1 MAGQRVFLNEKTFST
16 LMLFNVSVSANPYAE
31 AIKIHS
37 AVYSY
42 IEKVSPTLYML
53 NACNSYLYVPTL
65 LFSVEQTYNLVPT
78 NAQSYEIVNTIW
90 KTQEHSIMDPRLEA
104 SLIMVKQGLR
114 NPETVTEVQAA
125 CEALNSY
132 VKTRFYWE
140 HSI

>member
-1 MAGQRVFLNEKTFST
+1 MRKLLLLLLFST
-16 LMLFNVSVSANPYAE
+16 TANANPYAE

-65 LFSVEQTYNLVPT
+65 MFLVEQTYNLVPT

-125 CEALNSY
+125 CDALDSY

-140 HSI
+140 YSIQGGQGK

>member
-1 MAGQRVFLNEKTFST
+1 MKKLLLLLLFSMT
-16 LMLFNVSVSANPYAE
+16 ASANPYAE

-65 LFSVEQTYNLVPT
+65 MFSVEQTYNLVPS
-78 NAQSYEIVNTIW
+78 NVKSYQIVNTIW
-90 KTQEHSIMDPRLEA
+90 KTQEHSMIDPRLEA

-125 CEALNSY
+125 CDALDSY

-140 HSI
+140 HSIQGGQIK

>member
-1 MAGQRVFLNEKTFST
+1 MKKLLLLLLFSMT
-16 LMLFNVSVSANPYAE
+16 ASANPYAE

-65 LFSVEQTYNLVPT
+65 MFSVEQTYNLVPA

-90 KTQEHSIMDPRLEA
+90 KTQEHSMMDPRLEA

-125 CEALNSY
+125 CDALDSY

-140 HSI
+140 HSIQRGQGK

>member
-1 MAGQRVFLNEKTFST
+1 MKKLLLLLLFSMT
-16 LMLFNVSVSANPYAE
+16 ASANPYAE

-53 NACNSYLYVPTL
+53 NACNSDLYVPTL
-65 LFSVEQTYNLVPT
+65 MYSVEQTYNLVPS
-78 NAQSYEIVNTIW
+78 NVKSYQIVNTIW
-90 KTQEHSIMDPRLEA
+90 KTQEHTIMDPRLEA

-125 CEALNSY
+125 CDALDSY

-140 HSI
+140 HSTQG

>member
-1 MAGQRVFLNEKTFST
+1 MRKLLLLLLFST
-16 LMLFNVSVSANPYAE
+16 TANANPYAE

-65 LFSVEQTYNLVPT
+65 MFSVEQTYNLVPS
-78 NAQSYEIVNTIW
+78 NVKSYQIVNTIW
-90 KTQEHSIMDPRLEA
+90 KTQEYSMMDPRLEA

-125 CEALNSY
+125 CDALDSY

-140 HSI
+140 HSTQG

>member
-1 MAGQRVFLNEKTFST
+1 MKKLLLLLLFST
-16 LMLFNVSVSANPYAE
+16 TMTASANPYAE

-65 LFSVEQTYNLVPT
+65 MFSVEQTYNLVPA

-90 KTQEHSIMDPRLEA
+90 KTQEHSMMDPRLEA

-125 CEALNSY
+125 CDALDSY

-140 HSI
+140 HSIQGRQIK

>member
-1 MAGQRVFLNEKTFST
+1 MKKLLLLLLFSMT
-16 LMLFNVSVSANPYAE
+16 ASANPYAE

-65 LFSVEQTYNLVPT
+65 MYSVEQTYNLVPA

-90 KTQEHSIMDPRLEA
+90 KTQEHTMMDPRLEA

-140 HSI
+140 YSIQRGQDK

>member
-1 MAGQRVFLNEKTFST
+1 MKKLLLLLLFSMT
-16 LMLFNVSVSANPYAE
+16 ASANPYAE

-65 LFSVEQTYNLVPT
+65 LFSVEQTYNLVPANT
-78 NAQSYEIVNTIW
+78 QSYEIVNTIW
-90 KTQEHSIMDPRLEA
+90 KTQEHSMMDPRLEA

-140 HSI
+140 YSTSG

>member
-1 MAGQRVFLNEKTFST
+1 MRKLFLLLLFSMT
-16 LMLFNVSVSANPYAE
+16 ANANPYAE

>member
-1 MAGQRVFLNEKTFST
+1 MKKLLLLLLFSMT
-16 LMLFNVSVSANPYAE
+16 ASANPYAE

-90 KTQEHSIMDPRLEA
+90 KTQEHSMIDPRLEA

-114 NPETVTEVQAA
+114 NPETITEVQAA

-132 VKTRFYWE
+132 VKTRFYWKF
-140 HSI
+140 SIQGQ

>member
-1 MAGQRVFLNEKTFST
+1 MKKLLLLLLFSMT
-16 LMLFNVSVSANPYAE
+16 ANANPYAE

-42 IEKVSPTLYML
+42 INEVSPTLYML
-53 NACNSYLYVPTL
+53 NACNSDLYVPTL
-65 LFSVEQTYNLVPT
+65 MYSVEQTYNLVPS
-78 NAQSYEIVNTIW
+78 NVKSYQIVNTIW

-125 CEALNSY
+125 CDALDSY

-140 HSI
+140 HSTQG

>member
-1 MAGQRVFLNEKTFST
+1 MKKLLLLLLFSMT
-16 LMLFNVSVSANPYAE
+16 ASANPYAE

-42 IEKVSPTLYML
+42 INEVSPTLYML
-53 NACNSYLYVPTL
+53 NACNSDLYVPTL
-65 LFSVEQTYNLVPT
+65 MYSVEQTYNLVPS
-78 NAQSYEIVNTIW
+78 NVKSYQIVNTIW
-90 KTQEHSIMDPRLEA
+90 KTQEHTIMDPRLEA

-125 CEALNSY
+125 CDALDSY

-140 HSI
+140 HSTQG

>member
-1 MAGQRVFLNEKTFST
+1 MKKLLLLLLFSMT
-16 LMLFNVSVSANPYAE
+16 ASANPYAE

-65 LFSVEQTYNLVPT
+65 MFSVEQTYNLVPA
-78 NAQSYEIVNTIW
+78 NAKAYEIVNTIW
-90 KTQEHSIMDPRLEA
+90 KTQEHSMIDPRLEA

-125 CEALNSY
+125 CDALNSY

-140 HSI
+140 YSTSG

>member
-1 MAGQRVFLNEKTFST
+1 MKKLLLLLLFST
-16 LMLFNVSVSANPYAE
+16 TANANPYAE
-31 AIKIHS
+31 AIRIHS

-42 IEKVSPTLYML
+42 ISEVSPTLYML

-65 LFSVEQTYNLVPT
+65 MYSVEQTYNLVPA

-90 KTQEHSIMDPRLEA
+90 KTQEHTMMDPRLEA

-140 HSI
+140 YSTSG

>member
-1 MAGQRVFLNEKTFST
+1 MKKLLLLLLFST
-16 LMLFNVSVSANPYAE
+16 TANANPYAE

-42 IEKVSPTLYML
+42 ISEVSPTLYML

-65 LFSVEQTYNLVPT
+65 MFSVEQTYNLVPA

-125 CEALNSY
+125 CDALDSY

-140 HSI
+140 HSIQRRSR

>member
-1 MAGQRVFLNEKTFST
+1 MKKLLLLLLFSMT
-16 LMLFNVSVSANPYAE
+16 ANANPYAE
-31 AIKIHS
+31 AIRIHS

-65 LFSVEQTYNLVPT
+65 MFSVEQTYNLVPA

-90 KTQEHSIMDPRLEA
+90 KTQEHSMMDPRLEA

-125 CEALNSY
+125 CDALNSY

-140 HSI
+140 YSTSG

>member
-1 MAGQRVFLNEKTFST
+1 MKKLLLLLLFST
-16 LMLFNVSVSANPYAE
+16 TANANPYAE

-42 IEKVSPTLYML
+42 ISEVSPTLYML

-65 LFSVEQTYNLVPT
+65 MFSVEQTYNLVPS
-78 NAQSYEIVNTIW
+78 NVKSYQIVNTIW

-104 SLIMVKQGLR
+104 SLIMVKQGLS

-125 CEALNSY
+125 CDALDSY

-140 HSI
+140 HSIQGGQGK

>member
-1 MAGQRVFLNEKTFST
+1 MKKLLLLLCC
-16 LMLFNVSVSANPYAE
+16 LMSSVSANPYAE

-37 AVYSY
+37 TVYSY

-65 LFSVEQTYNLVPT
+65 MFLVEQTYNLVPT

-125 CEALNSY
+125 CDALDSY

-140 HSI
+140 HSTQG

>member
-1 MAGQRVFLNEKTFST
+1 MKKLLLLLLFSMT
-16 LMLFNVSVSANPYAE
+16 ASANPYAE

-42 IEKVSPTLYML
+42 INEVSPTLYML
-53 NACNSYLYVPTL
+53 NACNSDLYVPTL
-65 LFSVEQTYNLVPT
+65 MFSVEQTYNLVPA
-78 NAQSYEIVNTIW
+78 NAKAYQIVNTIW
-90 KTQEHSIMDPRLEA
+90 KTQEHSMIDPRLEA

-140 HSI
+140 HSIQGGQIK

>member
-1 MAGQRVFLNEKTFST
+1 MKKLLLLLLFSMT
-16 LMLFNVSVSANPYAE
+16 ASANPYAE

-65 LFSVEQTYNLVPT
+65 MFSVEQTYNLVPT

-90 KTQEHSIMDPRLEA
+90 KTQEHSMMDPRLEA

-140 HSI
+140 YSTSG

>member
-1 MAGQRVFLNEKTFST
+1 MKKLLLLLLFSMT
-16 LMLFNVSVSANPYAE
+16 ASANPYAE

-42 IEKVSPTLYML
+42 IEKVAPTLYML

-65 LFSVEQTYNLVPT
+65 MFSVEQTYNLVPA

-90 KTQEHSIMDPRLEA
+90 KTQEHSMMDPRLEA

-125 CEALNSY
+125 CDALDSY

-140 HSI
+140 HSIQGRQIK

>member
-1 MAGQRVFLNEKTFST
+1 MKKLLLLLLFSMT
-16 LMLFNVSVSANPYAE
+16 ASANPYAE

-42 IEKVSPTLYML
+42 IEKVAPTLYML

-65 LFSVEQTYNLVPT
+65 MFSVEQTYNLVPA

-90 KTQEHSIMDPRLEA
+90 KTQEHSMMDPRLEA

-125 CEALNSY
+125 CGALDSY

-140 HSI
+140 YSTSG

>member
-1 MAGQRVFLNEKTFST
+1 MKKLLLLLLFSMT
-16 LMLFNVSVSANPYAE
+16 ANANPYAE
-31 AIKIHS
+31 AIRIHS

-42 IEKVSPTLYML
+42 ISEVSPTLYML

-65 LFSVEQTYNLVPT
+65 MFSVEQTYNLVPA
-78 NAQSYEIVNTIW
+78 NARSYEIVNTIW
-90 KTQEHSIMDPRLEA
+90 KTQEHSMMDPRLEA

-125 CEALNSY
+125 CDALDSY

-140 HSI
+140 HSIQGRQIK

>member
-1 MAGQRVFLNEKTFST
+1 VKKLLLLLLFSMT
-16 LMLFNVSVSANPYAE
+16 ASANPYAE

-42 IEKVSPTLYML
+42 INEVSPTLYML
-53 NACNSYLYVPTL
+53 NACNSDLYVPTL
-65 LFSVEQTYNLVPT
+65 MFSVEQTYNLVPS
-78 NAQSYEIVNTIW
+78 NVKSYQIVNTIW
-90 KTQEHSIMDPRLEA
+90 KTQEHTIMDPRLEA

-125 CEALNSY
+125 CDALDSY

-140 HSI
+140 HSTQG

>member
-1 MAGQRVFLNEKTFST
+1 MRKLLLLLCC
-16 LMLFNVSVSANPYAE
+16 LMSSVSANPYAE

-65 LFSVEQTYNLVPT
+65 MYSVEQTYNLVPS
-78 NAQSYEIVNTIW
+78 NVKSYQIVNTIW
-90 KTQEHSIMDPRLEA
+90 KTQEHTIMDPRLEA

-125 CEALNSY
+125 CDALDSY

-140 HSI
+140 HSTQG

>member
-1 MAGQRVFLNEKTFST
+1 MKKLLLLLLFSMT
-16 LMLFNVSVSANPYAE
+16 ANANPYAE

-65 LFSVEQTYNLVPT
+65 MFSVEQTYNLVPS
-78 NAQSYEIVNTIW
+78 NVKSYQIVNTIW
-90 KTQEHSIMDPRLEA
+90 KTQEHTIMDPGLEA

-125 CEALNSY
+125 CDALDSY

-140 HSI
+140 HSTQG

>member
-1 MAGQRVFLNEKTFST
+1 MKKLFLLLCC
-16 LMLFNVSVSANPYAE
+16 LMSSVSANPYAE

-42 IEKVSPTLYML
+42 IEKVAPTLYML
-53 NACNSYLYVPTL
+53 NACDSYLYVPTL

-90 KTQEHSIMDPRLEA
+90 KTQEHSMIDPRLEA

-114 NPETVTEVQAA
+114 NPETATEVQAA
-125 CEALNSY
+125 CDALDSY

-140 HSI
+140 YSTSG

>member
-1 MAGQRVFLNEKTFST
+1 MKKLLLLLLFSMT
-16 LMLFNVSVSANPYAE
+16 ANANPYAE

-42 IEKVSPTLYML
+42 ISEVSPTLYML

-65 LFSVEQTYNLVPT
+65 MFSVEQTYNLVPS
-78 NAQSYEIVNTIW
+78 NVKSYQIVNTIW

-125 CEALNSY
+125 CDALDSY

-140 HSI
+140 HSTQG

>member
-1 MAGQRVFLNEKTFST
+1 MKKLLLLLLFSMT
-16 LMLFNVSVSANPYAE
+16 ASANPYAE

-65 LFSVEQTYNLVPT
+65 MFSVEQTYNLVPA

-90 KTQEHSIMDPRLEA
+90 KTQEHSMMDPRLEA

-125 CEALNSY
+125 CDALDSY

-140 HSI
+140 YSTSG

>member
-1 MAGQRVFLNEKTFST
+1 MKKLLLLLLFSMT
-16 LMLFNVSVSANPYAE
+16 ASANPYAE

-90 KTQEHSIMDPRLEA
+90 KTQEHSMMDPRLEA

-125 CEALNSY
+125 CDALNSY

-140 HSI
+140 YSIQRGQGK

>member
-1 MAGQRVFLNEKTFST
+1 MRKLLLLLCC
-16 LMLFNVSVSANPYAE
+16 LMSSVSANPYAE

-42 IEKVSPTLYML
+42 IEKVAPTLYML

-78 NAQSYEIVNTIW
+78 NTQSYEIVNTIW

-125 CEALNSY
+125 CDALDSY

-140 HSI
+140 YSTSG

>member
-1 MAGQRVFLNEKTFST
+1 MTA
-16 LMLFNVSVSANPYAE
+16 SANPYAE

-42 IEKVSPTLYML
+42 INEVSPTLYML
-53 NACNSYLYVPTL
+53 NACNSDLYVPTL
-65 LFSVEQTYNLVPT
+65 MYSVEQTYNLVPS
-78 NAQSYEIVNTIW
+78 NVKSYQIVNTIW
-90 KTQEHSIMDPRLEA
+90 KTQEYSMMDPRLEA

-125 CEALNSY
+125 CDALDSY

-140 HSI
+140 HSTQG

>member
-1 MAGQRVFLNEKTFST
+1 MKKLLLLLLFSMT
-16 LMLFNVSVSANPYAE
+16 ASANPYAE

-65 LFSVEQTYNLVPT
+65 MFSVEQTYNLVPT

-90 KTQEHSIMDPRLEA
+90 KTQEHSMMDPRLEA

-125 CEALNSY
+125 CDALDSY

-140 HSI
+140 HSIQGGQIK

>member
-1 MAGQRVFLNEKTFST
+1 MKKLLLLLLFSMT
-16 LMLFNVSVSANPYAE
+16 ASANPYAE

-65 LFSVEQTYNLVPT
+65 MFSVEQTYNLVPA

-90 KTQEHSIMDPRLEA
+90 KTQEHSMMDPRLEA

-125 CEALNSY
+125 CDALDSY

-140 HSI
+140 HSIQGGQIK

>member
-1 MAGQRVFLNEKTFST
+1 MKKLLLLLLFST
-16 LMLFNVSVSANPYAE
+16 TANANPYAE

-42 IEKVSPTLYML
+42 IEKVAPTLYML

-65 LFSVEQTYNLVPT
+65 MFSVEQTYNLVPS
-78 NAQSYEIVNTIW
+78 NVKSYQIVNTIW

-125 CEALNSY
+125 CDALDSY

-140 HSI
+140 YSIQGGQGK

>member
-1 MAGQRVFLNEKTFST
+1 MKKLLLLLLFSMT
-16 LMLFNVSVSANPYAE
+16 ASANPYAE

-42 IEKVSPTLYML
+42 INEVSPTLYML
-53 NACNSYLYVPTL
+53 NACNSDLYVPTL
-65 LFSVEQTYNLVPT
+65 MYSVEQTYNLVPS
-78 NAQSYEIVNTIW
+78 NVKSYQIVNTIW
-90 KTQEHSIMDPRLEA
+90 KTQEHTIMDPRLEA

-125 CEALNSY
+125 CDALDSY

-140 HSI
+140 HSIQGGQIK

>member
-1 MAGQRVFLNEKTFST
+1 MKKLLLLLLFSMT
-16 LMLFNVSVSANPYAE
+16 ASANPYAE

-42 IEKVSPTLYML
+42 IEKVAPTLYML

-65 LFSVEQTYNLVPT
+65 MFSVEQTYNLVPA

-90 KTQEHSIMDPRLEA
+90 KTQEHSMMDPRLEA

-125 CEALNSY
+125 CEALDSY

-140 HSI
+140 YSTSG

>member
-1 MAGQRVFLNEKTFST
+1 MRKLLLLLLFST
-16 LMLFNVSVSANPYAE
+16 TANANPYAE

-42 IEKVSPTLYML
+42 ISEVSPTLYML

-65 LFSVEQTYNLVPT
+65 MFSVEQTYNLVPS
-78 NAQSYEIVNTIW
+78 NVKSYQIVNTIW

-125 CEALNSY
+125 CDALDSY

-140 HSI
+140 YSIQGGQGK

>member
-1 MAGQRVFLNEKTFST
+1 MKKLLLLLLFST
-16 LMLFNVSVSANPYAE
+16 TANANPYAE

-42 IEKVSPTLYML
+42 ISEVSPTLYML

-65 LFSVEQTYNLVPT
+65 MFSVEQTYNLVPS
-78 NAQSYEIVNTIW
+78 NVKSYQIVNTIW
-90 KTQEHSIMDPRLEA
+90 KTQEHTIMDPRLEA

-114 NPETVTEVQAA
+114 NPETATEVQAA
-125 CEALNSY
+125 CDALDSY

-140 HSI
+140 YSTSG

>member
-1 MAGQRVFLNEKTFST
+1 MKKLLLLLLFST
-16 LMLFNVSVSANPYAE
+16 TASANPYAE

-42 IEKVSPTLYML
+42 IAKVSPTLYML

-65 LFSVEQTYNLVPT
+65 LFSVEQTYNLVPA

-90 KTQEHSIMDPRLEA
+90 KTQEHSMIDPRLEA

-125 CEALNSY
+125 CDALNSY

-140 HSI
+140 YSIQGGQGR